1 LEKTS
6 ALKQVFIMKTLCEHF
21 STVETV
27 GQPQVKRGDK
37 IKQMSFLH
45 SHFKSLSIIQND
57 SEIRNNTDDIG

>member
-1 LEKTS
+1 
-6 ALKQVFIMKTLCEHF
+6 MKTLCEHF